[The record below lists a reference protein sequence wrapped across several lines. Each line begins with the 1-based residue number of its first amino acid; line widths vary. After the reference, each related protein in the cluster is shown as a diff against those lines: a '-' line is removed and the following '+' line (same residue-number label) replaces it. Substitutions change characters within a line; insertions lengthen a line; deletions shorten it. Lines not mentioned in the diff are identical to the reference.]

1 MMQVQDAFC
10 RMLENHYPTL
20 TAVSVLKQRKTN
32 QPHCDIINYHF
43 EMQPIRGVGEA
54 DGRESDEEWT
64 HLSPREVD
72 PSTGELQSLQQVDQ
86 DQEHEQEQEQG
97 QQQGQGQDQGEGQ
110 DQGQGQGQSQGP
122 TGFMEAALYPHLPQ
136 GQIFC

>member
-1 MMQVQDAFC
+1 
-10 RMLENHYPTL
+10 
-20 TAVSVLKQRKTN
+20 
-32 QPHCDIINYHF
+32 
-43 EMQPIRGVGEA
+43 MQPIRGVGEA
-54 DGRESDEEWT
+54 DGRESDDEWT

-86 DQEHEQEQEQG
+86 DQDQEQG
-97 QQQGQGQDQGEGQ
+97 QDQD
-110 DQGQGQGQSQGP
+110 QGQGQSQGP